1 MTMTTTLTGSAEA
14 RFLSVAQAAD
24 ELGVTER
31 FIRKLITNGDLQA
44 VKVGTRLIR
53 IRRTDLEDLLRPVL
67 DEGRQRPTSH

>member
-1 MTMTTTLTGSAEA
+1 MTTTLNGSAEA

>member
-1 MTMTTTLTGSAEA
+1 MTTTLTGSAEA

-31 FIRKLITNGDLQA
+31 FIRKLITQGDLQA

-53 IRRTDLEDLLRPVL
+53 IRRADLEDLLRPVL
-67 DEGRQRPTSH
+67 DEGRERPPSH

>member
-1 MTMTTTLTGSAEA
+1 MTTTLTGSAEA

-31 FIRKLITNGDLQA
+31 FIRKLITQGDLQA

-53 IRRTDLEDLLRPVL
+53 IRRADLEDLLRPVL
-67 DEGRQRPTSH
+67 DEGRERPPSR

>member
-1 MTMTTTLTGSAEA
+1 MTTTHTGSAESH
-14 RFLSVAQAAD
+14 FLSVAQAAD

-67 DEGRQRPTSH
+67 EEGRQRLTSH

>member
-1 MTMTTTLTGSAEA
+1 MTTTLTGSAES

-67 DEGRQRPTSH
+67 EEGRQRLTSH

>member
-1 MTMTTTLTGSAEA
+1 MTTTLTGSAEA

-67 DEGRQRPTSH
+67 DDGRRHPASH

>member
-1 MTMTTTLTGSAEA
+1 MTTTVTGSPEA

-31 FIRKLITNGDLQA
+31 FIRKLITNGELQA

-53 IRRTDLEDLLRPVL
+53 IRRTDLEDLLQPVL
-67 DEGRQRPTSH
+67 DEGRQRPTSR